1 MQQTLHVFPT
11 SRAIRDHVTQI
22 REGFLPTLM
31 GMGDFIDRVILS
43 DHLITPDDDLRLLA
57 LHEASNFSAFEGLS
71 IERNFFTF
79 IQNSTYIFRFF
90 EELATEMVPIEAL
103 EGADLYGEYEEHIA
117 ILKQLW
123 RSYGLIVESKG
134 WSDPIFSKSTITL
147 HEGYLRRFETIT
159 VYVEGYLSRYE
170 LSVLRACAAI
180 TPVVCYYHAT
190 AFNDKMSHRWREEG
204 FAIEEGYTYTLNLQT
219 KTILSTS
226 PLPQLTH
233 VTCEVFGS
241 RMVQMGFI
249 KGHIAQMVAQ
259 GIAPEKI
266 VIVLPDE
273 SFVPYCQLFDP
284 ENNFNFAMGLSLEN
298 EEVIR
303 HIEAIE
309 LYLNE
314 HSVENTQRLAKVPHA
329 WTQWLI
335 DHYYRPFGYDD
346 LKTVC
351 AMMIESARRDEVKTI
366 LQEECDKFAPLVPAL
381 EAYEFKSAL
390 RIYLSRV
397 KSRTIDDVQGGKI
410 TVMGVLETR
419 GVTFDGVIVVDFN
432 EGYAP
437 HKSQKDLF
445 LNTKTRK
452 MADLPTTAE
461 RESLQ
466 KHYYWMLFARAK
478 AVAIGCVHTTQT
490 LPSRFL
496 VQLGIE
502 AHPTKIDYGSLLFP
516 PVAFHPRNDETI
528 EGEYDFCAHPLSA
541 SGLKAF
547 LSCKRQFYYRY
558 LQKIPEHRIAQDLS
572 READIGTKI
581 HAVME
586 KIYQNHDHY
595 TDVATLK
602 NAFVRALESHNQED
616 GMERY
621 LDALWSQRLNP
632 FYHNEIERF
641 NDTVR
646 VLFHE
651 KKGEC
656 VVEGITLVGRM
667 DRIDATLE
675 GLEIL
680 DYKTGNFADTSK
692 EPSDKEV
699 DYQLAIYALL
709 AHHLGTISRC
719 GYYDLKTGKIYY
731 EQFLEEKIDKLR
743 EILRTLAT
751 QKTYRWSQCDTLTTC
766 RYCPYT
772 LLCQRE
778 G

>member
-1 MQQTLHVFPT
+1 MKQTLHVFPT
-11 SRAIRDHVTQI
+11 SRAIRDHVI
-22 REGFLPTLM
+22 REREGFLPTLM
-31 GMGDFIDRVILS
+31 GMGDFLDRVILS

-57 LHEASNFSAFEGLS
+57 LHEASNFGAFSGLS

-79 IQNSTYIFRFF
+79 IQNSTYIFHFF

-103 EGADLYGEYEEHIA
+103 EGADVYGEYEEHIA

-123 RSYGLIVESKG
+123 HSYGALTRKRG

-159 VYVEGYLSRYE
+159 LYVEGYLSRYE
-170 LSVLRACAAI
+170 RAVLRACAAI
-180 TPVVCYYHAT
+180 TPVVCHYPAT
-190 AFNDKMSHRWREEG
+190 VFNDKMTKMWEEEG
-204 FAIEEGYTYTLNLQT
+204 FILLNGTTYTLNLQT
-219 KTILSTS
+219 KTILNASS
-226 PLPQLTH
+226 LPPLTN

-241 RMVQMGFI
+241 RMIQVGFI
-249 KGHIAQMVAQ
+249 KAKIAQMVAQ
-259 GIAPEKI
+259 GISPEKI
-266 VIVLPDE
+266 VVVLPDE
-273 SFVPYCQLFDP
+273 SFIPYCQLFDN
-284 ENNFNFAMGLSLEN
+284 EKNFNFVMGLSLEN
-298 EEVIR
+298 EEVLH
-303 HIEAIE
+303 HIHAIE

-314 HSVENTQRLAKVPHA
+314 PSVENLARLDKVPSE
-329 WTQWLI
+329 WIQWLR
-335 DHYYRPFGYDD
+335 DHYYQPFEYAD
-346 LKTVC
+346 LKTLC
-351 AMMIESARRDEVKTI
+351 AMMIDAAHRNEVKTI
-366 LQEECDKFAPLVPAL
+366 LQEECDKFFSLVHAL
-381 EAYEFKSAL
+381 EDYEFKSAL

-437 HKSQKDLF
+437 YKSQKDLF
-445 LNTKTRK
+445 MSSKTRK
-452 MADLPTTAE
+452 MADLPTTSD

-466 KHYYWMLFARAK
+466 KHYYWMLFSRAK
-478 AVAIGCVHTTQT
+478 TVAIGCVHTTQT

-502 AHPTKIDYGSLLFP
+502 AHLATHDYGALLFP
-516 PVAFHPRNDETI
+516 AVAFRPREEVVL

-558 LQKIPEHRIAQDLS
+558 IQKIPDHRPPQDLS

-586 KIYQNHDHY
+586 KIYQATDHY
-595 TDVATLK
+595 GDVETLK
-602 NAFVRALESHNQED
+602 NAFVTALESQNHDD
-616 GMERY
+616 GMQRY
-621 LDALWSQRLNP
+621 ADALWSERLTP
-632 FYHNEIERF
+632 FYQNEIVRF

-646 VLFHE
+646 VVAHE

-667 DRIDATLE
+667 DRIDRTLE
-675 GLEIL
+675 GLEVL
-680 DYKTGNFADTSK
+680 DYKTGNFADTTK
-692 EPSDKEV
+692 EPTDKEV
-699 DYQLAIYALL
+699 DYQLAIYALF
-709 AHHLGTISRC
+709 AAHLGTVSRC

-743 EILRTLAT
+743 EILCTLAT
-751 QKTYRWSQCDTLTTC
+751 QKFYRWSQCDTLTTC